1 MTRSGLSKDLKEVRG
16 RARRHLGDQHSR
28 QRKSRCKGSEAEMCL
43 VYLGNFIEASVA
55 GAREVGKEERGELEV
70 VEGVTCGICR
80 AINFYLR

>member
-1 MTRSGLSKDLKEVRG
+1 
-16 RARRHLGDQHSR
+16 
-28 QRKSRCKGSEAEMCL
+28 MCL